1 MIKPEDVE
9 EAIAECEGR
18 KNPGAQTCIQLAALY
33 TIREHLNPRNYSRA
47 GEPPEAPQRASDN
60 TVRYN
65 GHSEFAEAVEGQNTS
80 KIIQIMDE
88 LMEATAAY
96 NPPLYRQAMRRI
108 RGEE

>member
-1 MIKPEDVE
+1 MIKPEDIE

-18 KNPGAQTCIQLAALY
+18 KNPGAQTCIQLAAFY
-33 TIREHLNPRNYSRA
+33 TIRDHINPRNYSRA
-47 GEPPEAPQRASDN
+47 GEPPERASDS

-65 GHSEFAEAVEGQNTS
+65 GHSEFADAVNGQETG
-80 KIIQIMDE
+80 KIIEIMDE
-88 LMEATAAY
+88 LLEATAAY